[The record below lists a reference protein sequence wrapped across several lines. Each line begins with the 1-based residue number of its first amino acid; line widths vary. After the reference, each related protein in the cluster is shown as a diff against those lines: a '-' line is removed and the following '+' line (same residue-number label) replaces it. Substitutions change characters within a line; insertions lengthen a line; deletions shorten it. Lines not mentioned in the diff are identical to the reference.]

1 MAYLLFV
8 LPIIGLLAIFGVA
21 LRVPGRTQANDTAF
35 SFASENS

>member
-8 LPIIGLLAIFGVA
+8 LPTVGLLAIFGVA
-21 LRVPGRTQANDTAF
+21 LRVPGGAQGNDTAF